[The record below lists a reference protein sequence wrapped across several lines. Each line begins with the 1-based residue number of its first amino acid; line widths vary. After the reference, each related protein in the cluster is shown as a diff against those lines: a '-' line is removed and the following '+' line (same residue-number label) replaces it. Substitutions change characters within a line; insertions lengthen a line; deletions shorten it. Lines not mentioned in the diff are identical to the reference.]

1 MKKGLIVILCIVLL
15 VLGGIAFYLFYA
27 GERDAPVAVSP
38 VETTEPAFVTA
49 PEAEP
54 EPPSPMPER
63 RQAEIPDLEVLPLP
77 PLAESDPYAGDQ
89 LAQAVG
95 EAGAIR
101 FFAQEA
107 LVARAVATVDALGS
121 RQVPG
126 NIRVMSAP
134 EDDFLAVPDP
144 NPPEEILDEAGDPV
158 PQFLSDPANA
168 ARYQPYVEML
178 EAVDAAQFAAMYERN
193 QPLFDQ
199 AWRDLGYADG
209 DFTGRLVDV
218 IDELLDTPDVAE
230 PYRLIKPEAVYLF
243 ADEEL
248 EELSAGQKILLRMGS
263 ENAAR
268 VKARLSEFRQALD

>member
-1 MKKGLIVILCIVLL
+1 MKKGLIVIACIVLL
-15 VLGGIAFYLFYA
+15 VLGGIAFYLFDA
-27 GERDAPVAVSP
+27 GEREAPVAVSP

-54 EPPSPMPER
+54 EPPPLPER

-77 PLAESDPYAGDQ
+77 PLAASDPYAGDQ

-144 NPPEEILDEAGDPV
+144 NPPEELRDEAGDPV

-168 ARYQPYVEML
+168 VRYQPYVEML

-218 IDELLDTPDVAE
+218 IDELLATPDVSE
-230 PYRLIKPEAVYLF
+230 PYRLVKPEAVYLF
-243 ADEEL
+243 ADEDL
-248 EELSAGQKILLRMGS
+248 EALSAGQKILLRMGS
-263 ENAAR
+263 DNAAR
-268 VKARLSEFRQALD
+268 VKARLSEFRQVLD